1 MSFVRAASNEYVG
14 PAAFSLERE
23 QSHSAPRVRAGPSPQ
38 LELDFLQQ
46 HPMFR
51 ERAEQRVHEGRYHE
65 LAWPRRGHSRR
76 LFLRHLESS
85 EAALSTF
92 ESGRPQSECHCLVK
106 RTNAPP

>member
-23 QSHSAPRVRAGPSPQ
+23 QSHSAPRVRAGLSPQ

-46 HPMFR
+46 HPMFL

-65 LAWPRRGHSRR
+65 LAWPRRGHSRQ

-85 EAALSTF
+85 EAALSAF
-92 ESGRPQSECHCLVK
+92 GQDRQLCECHRLVK
-106 RTNAPP
+106 RTSA